1 MIIMCKRNV
10 TILSPDG
17 RTGKYIPKDY
27 IGTIDKWVTETK
39 YFKELVSDGKIVIT
53 ETTKDKV
60 IDKAVE
66 APVIDN
72 TRKTRKKA

>member
-1 MIIMCKRNV
+1 MIILCKRNV
-10 TILSPDG
+10 VIPSPDG
-17 RTGKYIPKDY
+17 VTGKYIPKDY
-27 IGTIDKWVTETK
+27 IGTIDEWVTKTK

-60 IDKAVE
+60 IDEAVE

-72 TRKTRKKA
+72 TRGTREKA